1 LWKRFFSASPGLS
14 ALPEIACAKLSQH
27 GIEGV
32 HGDMD
37 FFRGTGDGNA
47 DNHTCPLKILKANE
61 YV

>member
-32 HGDMD
+32 HGDMG
-37 FFRGTGDGNA
+37 FFRGTGGDIT
-47 DNHTCPLKILKANE
+47 DFHVHSLSE